1 MNREMP
7 GLPMLNF
14 HMVDVRDCA
23 EAHILAME
31 NPKSDGERILLC
43 SNKDYWLADVAG
55 FLEKE
60 FKPQGSTFLTVAD
73 KKLAPKSF
81 EILLIFGASF
91 LSAVR
96 YCMFF

>member
-7 GLPMLNF
+7 GLPMLSL

-23 EAHILAME
+23 KAHILAME

-43 SNKDYWLADVAG
+43 SNKDYWIADVAG

-60 FKPQGSTFLTVAD
+60 FKPQGSTFLSVAD

-81 EILLIFGASF
+81 EISLTFDASF
-91 LSAVR
+91 LSAIV
-96 YCMFF
+96 Y